1 MPRTNWI
8 LFVFTWTQAPIPY
21 YSRSEYLMDHSNVI
35 EISLAHTEHQE
46 RSQHMT
52 ASRLDFFSTFRMRTL
67 ATSPSPQD

>member
-1 MPRTNWI
+1 MLRTNWI

-52 ASRLDFFSTFRMRTL
+52 ASRLDFFNTSRMRRL
-67 ATSPSPQD
+67 VTSPSPQD